1 MCLSASLGAAR
12 KKERGHDL
20 LGRFLRAGVG
30 QVLATVRTG
39 VGVRH
44 CSLVPYRGRA
54 KPAVRAIVAHQSCPR
69 VPSEQSSFS
78 FALHATQNLLEASR
92 YDSLISKLGQV
103 SNKSESGGLVATS
116 LGLARA
122 FEIVTEIRDRE
133 LLRAPKTV
141 WITDFCG
148 SRRAIFRNNTLR
160 DRVRDWLLFCC
171 VLCVFFVASDF
182 GQECFATENNQL
194 HLVVGDDE
202 ATAQQKVVRRRVPQA
217 MITVNC

>member
-1 MCLSASLGAAR
+1 M
-12 KKERGHDL
+12 
-20 LGRFLRAGVG
+20 
-30 QVLATVRTG
+30 
-39 VGVRH
+39 
-44 CSLVPYRGRA
+44 RA
-54 KPAVRAIVAHQSCPR
+54 KAAVRAIVAHQSCPR

-171 VLCVFFVASDF
+171 VLCVFFSLPRILGKSVS
-182 GQECFATENNQL
+182 QPRTINCTSSSAT
-194 HLVVGDDE
+194 
-202 ATAQQKVVRRRVPQA
+202 TKRRHSKRS
-217 MITVNC
+217 CEEGSRKR

>member
-1 MCLSASLGAAR
+1 MCLSASLGAAC

-54 KPAVRAIVAHQSCPR
+54 KAAVRAIVAHQSCPR
-69 VPSEQSSFS
+69 VPSKQSSFS

-171 VLCVFFVASDF
+171 VLCVFFFRCLGFWARVFRNREQSIAPRR
-182 GQECFATENNQL
+182 Q
-194 HLVVGDDE
+194 
-202 ATAQQKVVRRRVPQA
+202 RRRSDGTAKGRAKKGPESDD
-217 MITVNC
+217 NS